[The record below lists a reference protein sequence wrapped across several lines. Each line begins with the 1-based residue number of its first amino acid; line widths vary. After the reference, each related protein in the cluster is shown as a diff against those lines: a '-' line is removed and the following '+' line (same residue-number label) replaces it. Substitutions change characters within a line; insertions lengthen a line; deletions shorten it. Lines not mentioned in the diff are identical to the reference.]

1 MIGARAPYSAGV
13 RRFLPSPALVVATLA
28 LVLSLGGVSYAAA
41 KIGTRD
47 IANDAIISVKVKD
60 GSIQPADLG
69 PAVARAMQVRAYT
82 SVVISPTMAIDTTR
96 SKGFATVTRPST
108 GIYCLTL
115 DDSIDASS
123 TAPVVTV
130 DWDNSSGNNLSA
142 FVSKSAHD
150 CPAGTDL
157 GVRTYAFKAGTAN
170 ALTNIVAFTVVVP

>member
-1 MIGARAPYSAGV
+1 MAS
-13 RRFLPSPALVVATLA
+13 LA

-47 IANDAIISVKVKD
+47 IANNAIISVKVKD

-69 PAVARAMQVRAYT
+69 PSVARTMQVRAYT
-82 SVVISPTMAIDTTR
+82 SVVISPTMALDTTR
-96 SKGFATVTRPST
+96 TKGFATVTRPST
-108 GIYCLTL
+108 GIYCLNLSDTGL
-115 DDSIDASS
+115 DISN
-123 TAPVVTV
+123 TAPQVSV

-157 GVRTYAFKAGTAN
+157 GVRTYSFKAGKAN
-170 ALTNIVAFTVVVP
+170 ALSNIVAFTVLVP